1 MFTNRTKLSALA
13 LGILLTFSSFQH
25 ALAAD
30 SESVPSYT
38 ARNSQQKDYAAVSKG
53 VQINDNAGKA
63 YSAPESWLESQ
74 FRVTDGHPE
83 SMLPAHDEPAI
94 EHTLGDHPAVIISK
108 KWNRSDYM
116 SRMAVYLHP
125 ATIWWYLQDP
135 NAPDHPARGAHPK
148 GVN

>member
-1 MFTNRTKLSALA
+1 MRTRLK
-13 LGILLTFSSFQH
+13 
-25 ALAAD
+25 
-30 SESVPSYT
+30 
-38 ARNSQQKDYAAVSKG
+38 
-53 VQINDNAGKA
+53 
-63 YSAPESWLESQ
+63 
-74 FRVTDGHPE
+74 
-83 SMLPAHDEPAI
+83 SMLMAIVGIVAVAPTLLLAYDEPTS